1 MRVLNESRLLFLLS
15 LALLTIGC
23 EAFEPPVPV
32 FPSSPA
38 SNTPTHIALNAGSRA
53 DEQIG
58 VTATVLT
65 ADGRGVPNVAV
76 AFTIG
81 AGTIDP
87 ATAMTDSTG
96 TARALAV
103 STSMTTIGA
112 TIGGGIVS
120 FVDVLPSPQP

>member
-1 MRVLNESRLLFLLS
+1 MRVLNESRILLLLS
-15 LALLTIGC
+15 VAILTIGC
-23 EAFEPPVPV
+23 EGFQPPEPGFP
-32 FPSSPA
+32 PSSP

-53 DEQIG
+53 DQQIG

-87 ATAMTDSTG
+87 GTAMTDSTG

-103 STSMTTIGA
+103 STSMTTIVA